1 MKSLLALVI
10 ALTLGAAGVASAG
23 MQGQGSTP
31 KAKGEAAEK
40 GGEKAPPTGAAEQ
53 RGAAAK
59 EKAAD
64 KPKKAHKGMKK
75 HKKHEY

>member
-1 MKSLLALVI
+1 MKSLLALAV

-31 KAKGEAAEK
+31 KAKGETAEAGKEQAA
-40 GGEKAPPTGAAEQ
+40 PTGAAEQ

-59 EKAAD
+59 EKRTD
-64 KPKKAHKGMKK
+64 KAKKAHKK

>member
-1 MKSLLALVI
+1 MKSLLALAI

-31 KAKGEAAEK
+31 KAKGEAAEAGK
-40 GGEKAPPTGAAEQ
+40 EQAAPTGAAEQ

-59 EKAAD
+59 EPAVRGEKAT
-64 KPKKAHKGMKK
+64 KPCKRKKN
-75 HKKHEY
+75 